1 MQANQQNLTE
11 ATYFSHEA
19 RTAFTSCTEIKSFLA
34 CESRALAMVR
44 GEWTEEPGT
53 ALLVGSFIDSHF
65 SGTLNLFVAHH
76 PELFTKQGQLKAE
89 YRQAENIIQR
99 IERDEAMMHY
109 LSGQPQVIMTGEIDG
124 VPVKIKI
131 DSLLPDVT
139 VDLKIMRDMESKW
152 VEGEGRK
159 SFVEAWGYDI
169 QGAIYQYIRAQ
180 NEGGEIKPFILA
192 VATKE
197 DEPDIALIRLPQ
209 DMLDEALEVVRDNIV
224 YIDGLKKGL
233 YPPQRCEKCAYCRAT
248 KKLTGPIDYKLLF
261 DMEV

>member
-1 MQANQQNLTE
+1 MAVFLLTE
-11 ATYFSHEA
+11 ENYHSPEVNSYYA
-19 RTAFTSCTEIKSFLA
+19 SCSQLKEFAK
-34 CESRALAMVR
+34 CESCALAKLR
-44 GEWTEEPGT
+44 GEWLDESSV
-53 ALLVGSFIDSHF
+53 ALLVGGYIDSHF
-65 SGTLNLFVAHH
+65 SGTLNLFVARH

-109 LSGQPQVIMTGEIDG
+109 LSGQPQVIMTGEIEG

-180 NEGGEIKPFILA
+180 NEGGELKPFILA

-197 DEPDIALIRLPQ
+197 EEPDIALIRLPQ
-209 DMLDEALEVVRDNIV
+209 DMLDEAFSVVADNIV